1 MKQLE
6 FKLITNNETII
17 YEKSNYFIKENILNF
32 KAKEELYTF
41 DLENNLLKKKNDES
55 IIKINLKDKLV
66 EITLVPQNLTFDME
80 IIDFKIENKENNIKL
95 EYTFENDEK
104 TTNCIIINY

>member
-1 MKQLE
+1 
-6 FKLITNNETII
+6 
-17 YEKSNYFIKENILNF
+17 
-32 KAKEELYTF
+32 
-41 DLENNLLKKKNDES
+41 
-55 IIKINLKDKLV
+55 
-66 EITLVPQNLTFDME
+66 ME